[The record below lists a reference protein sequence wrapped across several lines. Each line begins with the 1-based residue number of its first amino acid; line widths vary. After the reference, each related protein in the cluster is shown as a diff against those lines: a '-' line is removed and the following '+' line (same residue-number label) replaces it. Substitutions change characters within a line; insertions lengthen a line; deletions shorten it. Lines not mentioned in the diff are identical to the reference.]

1 MALPKLDTPVF
12 NLTLP
17 ISGDKIKYRPFLVKE
32 EKILLVAKEA
42 DDKDNNVDAI
52 MQVVNNCIISDHDPD
67 NWPILDLEFAFI
79 KMRAASVNN
88 EVEVRYKDMDD
99 KKSRDFL
106 VDIGNIE
113 IIYPE
118 GHVNTFK
125 IGDKYTVKLKY
136 PTVKDLRSIAAIDMN
151 DEDINASDMTLKIV
165 SKSLHSVSDDTT
177 VYDDFTEEE
186 AMEFLGNLQQSEFE
200 QINTFMSTMP
210 YYEYLIEY
218 KNDNGD
224 DRKIRMR
231 GIQDFFT

>member
-1 MALPKLDTPVF
+1 M
-12 NLTLP
+12 
-17 ISGDKIKYRPFLVKE
+17 S
-32 EKILLVAKEA
+32 
-42 DDKDNNVDAI
+42 
-52 MQVVNNCIISDHDPD
+52 
-67 NWPILDLEFAFI
+67 
-79 KMRAASVNN
+79 
-88 EVEVRYKDMDD
+88 
-99 KKSRDFL
+99 
-106 VDIGNIE
+106 
-113 IIYPE
+113 
-118 GHVNTFK
+118 
-125 IGDKYTVKLKY
+125 
-136 PTVKDLRSIAAIDMN
+136 
-151 DEDINASDMTLKIV
+151 LKIV

>member
-52 MQVVNNCIISDHDPD
+52 MQVVNNCILSDHDPD
-67 NWPILDLEFAFI
+67 TWPILDLEFAFI

-99 KKSRDFL
+99 KKSRDF
-106 VDIGNIE
+106 VVNIDDIK

-118 GHVNTFK
+118 GHENTFK

-136 PTVKDLRSIAAIDMN
+136 PTVKDLRSITAIGME
-151 DEDINASDMTLKIV
+151 EDSPNASDMSLRIV
-165 SKSLHSVSDDTT
+165 SKSIHSVSDDTT

-186 AMEFLGNLQQSEFE
+186 AIEFLGNLQQSDFE
-200 QINTFMSTMP
+200 KINIFMSTMP
-210 YYEYLIEY
+210 YYEHVITY
-218 KNDNGD
+218 KNDNND
-224 DRKIRMR
+224 DRKISMR